1 MVSTYL
7 AQHAEFE
14 APAIDGEHFRPYWR
28 KQNRTRLDDLL
39 AEKAIGTR
47 EYLAAILYRDLIARA
62 VQSAWGGWRTE
73 TIDRSTSSL
82 QINGRASAE
91 SRLADIRAQ
100 LGGFAAVLIDLV
112 VVLDLPWRELG
123 RRYRVDPKTI
133 KRYAVTTLQLLAGVM
148 WR

>member
-28 KQNRTRLDDLL
+28 RHNRTRLDDLVS
-39 AEKAIGTR
+39 EKVIGPR
-47 EYLAAILYRDLIARA
+47 EYLAAVAYRDLIARV

-73 TIDRSTSSL
+73 TIDRSTSSPE
-82 QINGRASAE
+82 GPSAE
-91 SRLADIRAQ
+91 TRLADVRAQ
-100 LGGFAAVLIDLV
+100 LGAFAAVLVDLV
-112 VVLDLPWRELG
+112 VVLDLPWNELG

-133 KRYAVTTLQLLAGVM
+133 KRYAVTTLQLLAEVM
-148 WR
+148 QR